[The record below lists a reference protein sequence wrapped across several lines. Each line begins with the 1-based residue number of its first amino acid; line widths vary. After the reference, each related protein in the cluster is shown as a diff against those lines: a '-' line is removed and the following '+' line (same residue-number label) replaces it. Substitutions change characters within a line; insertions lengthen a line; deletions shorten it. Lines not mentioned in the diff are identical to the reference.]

1 MENRENPFADFEVIS
16 TYSRAQALEDG
27 VLVDVSQL
35 AKEAGFLIPVAVTRA
50 VFAVLD
56 PGEALAAEGQSFEGR
71 AWDMLTIL
79 RFAARAARNS
89 SEVGFSPLFVM
100 EPGRGPKPLALRSV
114 CGPGDDAA
122 APVITVMLPN
132 ED

>member
-1 MENRENPFADFEVIS
+1 METRENPFEGFEVIS
-16 TYSRAQALEDG
+16 TYSRAQALEDA

-35 AKEAGFLIPVAVTRA
+35 AKEAGFSMPVAVTRA

-56 PGEALAAEGQSFEGR
+56 PNEGLAAEGQSFQGR
-71 AWDMLTIL
+71 TWDMLAIL
-79 RFAARAARNS
+79 RLAARAARNS
-89 SEVGFSPLFVM
+89 SEVRFSPLFVM
-100 EPGRGPKPLALRSV
+100 EPGRSPEPLALRAV
-114 CGPGDDAA
+114 CGPADDA

>member
-1 MENRENPFADFEVIS
+1 MDTRKNPFEDFEVIS

-27 VLVDVSQL
+27 GLVDVSQL
-35 AKEAGFLIPVAVTRA
+35 AREAGFRIPVAVSRA

-56 PGEALAAEGQSFEGR
+56 PGEGLAAEGQSFQGR
-71 AWDMLTIL
+71 AWDLLAIL
-79 RFAARAARNS
+79 RLAARSARHS
-89 SEVGFSPLFVM
+89 SEVRFSPLFVL
-100 EPGRGPKPLALRSV
+100 EPGRSPEPLALRAV
-114 CGPGDDAA
+114 CGPGDDG